1 MLEVHAGDAYSGELF
16 RGTTSGRK
24 TYVFGYNETC
34 PAAGAV
40 SLTMPVMRDQYV
52 FPEVLHPIFDMNLP
66 EGELAEKIK
75 RQFRKAVERFDDL
88 DFLKIVGQSQIGRLH
103 FAVPDAPAT
112 DVPGL
117 SLNEILVHD
126 GAVDLFDDLLA
137 RYAVHSGISG
147 VQPKVMVRDDEAPVD
162 RVTHRGATHIVKAWN
177 PEHFPFLAENEFFC
191 MTAARHARI
200 DVPDFQLS
208 HHGKFL
214 VIDRFDRVEDRY
226 LGFEDFCVLNGLPAE
241 EKYSGSYE
249 NVIKRIKQ
257 FVSPGEVRPALEQFF
272 KSLALSCAVQNG
284 DAHLKNF
291 GVVYDDP
298 EGTVKLSKAYDIVST
313 TPYLPADSLALTL
326 GGSKRFPKAKALLA
340 FGRTHCGFSESLV
353 RSLLG
358 EVAEG
363 MMCATHSMKK
373 HMRDRPEFADL
384 GGKMLQVWNAGIN
397 CSLRFDDT
405 VSVPSTND
413 GPVTLVVDSKSPE

>member
-1 MLEVHAGDAYSGELF
+1 MLEVHAGGVRSGELF
-16 RGTTSGRK
+16 RGSTPGRK
-24 TYVFGYNETC
+24 TYVFGYGETC
-34 PAAGAV
+34 PPVGAV

-52 FPEVLHPIFDMNLP
+52 FPEVLHPVFDMNLP
-66 EGELAEKIK
+66 EGELGERIK

-88 DFLKIVGQSQIGRLH
+88 DFLRVVGQSQIGRLR
-103 FAVPDAPAT
+103 FVSPDTPLA

-117 SLNEILVHD
+117 RLSEILVHD
-126 GAVDLFDDLLA
+126 GAADLFEDLLA

-162 RVTHRGATHIVKAWN
+162 RLTHRGATHIVKAWN
-177 PEHFPFLAENEFFC
+177 PESFPFLAENEFFC
-191 MTAARHARI
+191 MTAARYARI

-208 HHGKFL
+208 QHGKFL
-214 VIDRFDRVEDRY
+214 VIDRFDRIGDRY

-249 NVIKRIKQ
+249 NVVKRIRQ

-298 EGTVKLSKAYDIVST
+298 EGTVRLSKAYDIVST

-326 GGSKRFPKAKALLA
+326 GGSKRFPKARALLV
-340 FGRTHCGFSESLV
+340 FGRTHCGFSEGHV
-353 RSLLG
+353 RGLLA

-363 MMCATHSMKK
+363 MVSAANDMRV
-373 HMRDRPEFADL
+373 HMRGRPEFAEL

-397 CSLRFDDT
+397 GSLCL
-405 VSVPSTND
+405 D
-413 GPVTLVVDSKSPE
+413 GTPMRVTG

>member
-1 MLEVHAGDAYSGELF
+1 MLEVHAGGVYSGELF
-16 RGTTSGRK
+16 RGTTPGRK

-34 PAAGAV
+34 LPADSV

-52 FPEVLHPIFDMNLP
+52 YPEVLHPIFDMNLP
-66 EGELAEKIK
+66 EGELGERIK

-88 DFLKIVGQSQIGRLH
+88 DFLRIVGQSQIGRLR
-103 FAVPDAPAT
+103 FVAPDASAS
-112 DVPGL
+112 DVPAL
-117 SLNEILVHD
+117 SLKEILVHD
-126 GAVDLFDDLLA
+126 GAADLFDDLLA

-162 RVTHRGATHIVKAWN
+162 RLSHRGATHIVKAWN
-177 PEHFPFLAENEFFC
+177 PDSYPFLAENEFFC
-191 MTAARHARI
+191 LTAARHAQI

-208 HHGKFL
+208 NHGKFL
-214 VIDRFDRVEDRY
+214 VIDRFDRVDDRY

-257 FVSPGEVRPALEQFF
+257 FVSPGKVRPALEQFF

-291 GVVYDDP
+291 GVVYDEP

-353 RSLLG
+353 RGLLG

-363 MMCATHSMKK
+363 MLRAADSLRV
-373 HMRDRPEFADL
+373 HMRDRPEFADI
-384 GGKMLQVWNAGIN
+384 GGKMLRVWDAGIN

-405 VSVPSTND
+405 STND
-413 GPVTLVVDSKSPE
+413 PNRG

>member
-1 MLEVHAGDAYSGELF
+1 MLEVNAGDVYSGELF
-16 RGTTSGRK
+16 RGAMPGRK
-24 TYVFGYNETC
+24 TYVFGYDETC
-34 PAAGAV
+34 PVAGAV

-52 FPEVLHPIFDMNLP
+52 YPEVLHPIFDMNLP

-88 DFLKIVGQSQIGRLH
+88 DFLRIVGQSQIGRLR
-103 FAVPDAPAT
+103 FVAPDAPAA
-112 DVPGL
+112 DVPAM
-117 SLNEILVHD
+117 SLKEILVHD
-126 GAVDLFDDLLA
+126 GAADLFDDLLA

-147 VQPKVMVRDDEAPVD
+147 VQPKVMVRDDESPLD

-177 PEHFPFLAENEFFC
+177 PDSYPFLAENEFFC
-191 MTAARHARI
+191 MLAARHAQI
-200 DVPDFQLS
+200 DVPNFQLS

-214 VIDRFDRVEDRY
+214 VIDRFDRVDDRY

-241 EKYSGSYE
+241 AKYSGSYE
-249 NVIKRIKQ
+249 NLTKRIKQ

-272 KSLALSCAVQNG
+272 KSLALSCAVRNG

-298 EGTVKLSKAYDIVST
+298 EGTVRLSKAYDIVST

-326 GGSKRFPKAKALLA
+326 GGSKRFPKAKVLLA
-340 FGRTHCGFSESLV
+340 FGRTHCGFSEGLV
-353 RSLLG
+353 RDLLG

-363 MMCATHSMKK
+363 MMCAAHRMQV
-373 HMRDRPEFADL
+373 HMRDRPEFAEI
-384 GGKMLQVWNAGIN
+384 GGKMLQVWDAGIN
-397 CSLRFDDT
+397 CSLRFDAT
-405 VSVPSTND
+405 PVSVTALTANQGKP
-413 GPVTLVVDSKSPE
+413 

>member
-1 MLEVHAGDAYSGELF
+1 MLEVHAGEVLSGELF
-16 RGTTSGRK
+16 RGSTPGRK
-24 TYVFGYNETC
+24 TYVFGYGETC
-34 PAAGAV
+34 PPVGAV

-52 FPEVLHPIFDMNLP
+52 FPEVLHPVFDMNLP
-66 EGELAEKIK
+66 EGELGERIK

-88 DFLKIVGQSQIGRLH
+88 DFLRVVGQSQIGRLR
-103 FAVPDAPAT
+103 FVSPDTPLA

-117 SLNEILVHD
+117 RLNEILVHD
-126 GAVDLFDDLLA
+126 GAADLFEDLLA

-162 RVTHRGATHIVKAWN
+162 RLTHRGATHIVKAWN
-177 PEHFPFLAENEFFC
+177 PESFPFLAENEFFC
-191 MTAARHARI
+191 MTAARYARI

-208 HHGKFL
+208 QHGKFL
-214 VIDRFDRVEDRY
+214 VIDRFDRVGDRY

-249 NVIKRIKQ
+249 NVVKRIRQ

-298 EGTVKLSKAYDIVST
+298 EGTVRLSKAYDIVST

-326 GGSKRFPKAKALLA
+326 GGSKRFPKARALLV
-340 FGRTHCGFSESLV
+340 FGRTHCGFSEGHV
-353 RSLLG
+353 RGLLA

-363 MMCATHSMKK
+363 MVSAANDMRV
-373 HMRDRPEFADL
+373 HMRGRPEFAEL

-397 CSLRFDDT
+397 GSLCL
-405 VSVPSTND
+405 D
-413 GPVTLVVDSKSPE
+413 GTPMRVTG